1 MLKRGRVCEQLTGSL
16 RILVRVSYGLLMEF
30 SEHCNS
36 IRKLGPIHLREGC
49 KNGWNNNSCNEG
61 EC

>member
-36 IRKLGPIHLREGC
+36 IRKLGPIYLREGC
-49 KNGWNNNSCNEG
+49 KNG
-61 EC
+61 